1 MKHFVSGAPVHSSET
16 RNEPS
21 ASARC
26 GSDISEPT
34 DSLIVKLS
42 IISLLLVSSSLSRG
56 RIAPLENASGRH
68 GHLWAGNRLPNKI
81 KDYIEIAYLQESAL
95 PSLSEST
102 GERE

>member
-1 MKHFVSGAPVHSSET
+1 MKHFVSATKGAPVHFSET
-16 RNEPS
+16 RDEPT

-34 DSLIVKLS
+34 DSLIVKLN
-42 IISLLLVSSSLSRG
+42 IISLLLVLTESSPLSRG

-81 KDYIEIAYLQESAL
+81 RD
-95 PSLSEST
+95 
-102 GERE
+102 